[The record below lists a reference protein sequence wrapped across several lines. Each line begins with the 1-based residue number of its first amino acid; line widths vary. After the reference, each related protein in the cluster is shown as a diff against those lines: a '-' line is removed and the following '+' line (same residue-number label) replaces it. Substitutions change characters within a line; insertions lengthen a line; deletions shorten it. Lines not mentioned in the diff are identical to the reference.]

1 MKNTYRLEK
10 RDDNHTWVTLEPLMQ
25 DIQTNYDKLVEMDT
39 STFTEK
45 DQELLELKM
54 QGLQQVYQFLGALV
68 LESNLATLREQRK
81 IEEEITKA
89 TELFKTTTAVT
100 AAPNITVNVEETQV
114 PYGDGKVGI
123 ITNTTVSTK
132 PTIH

>member
-10 RDDNHTWVTLEPLMQ
+10 RDNHTWVTLEPLMQ

-81 IEEEITKA
+81 IEEDILKA
-89 TELFKTTTAVT
+89 SETYKKTL
-100 AAPNITVNVEETQV
+100 N
-114 PYGDGKVGI
+114 
-123 ITNTTVSTK
+123 
-132 PTIH
+132 